1 MFTLGKDGK
10 YTIVNKS
17 IHEKLKEDLREA
29 MRGEVL
35 RSGMGKFI
43 LLAEESGLT
52 RETAREVWASG
63 MSRAFQ
69 KFCYKFD
76 DVIDTWTFEPTE
88 EVKDAQ
94 IAIHF
99 DNLGFDEG
107 QPDIT
112 LKDIEKV
119 REDILFAFELE
130 ILSYQ
135 KTQRGGYTATYSV
148 QGKDFEGVIRA
159 LDDAGYNSRNGAV
172 EVDYD
177 GDFANI
183 WFGLA

>member
-10 YTIVNKS
+10 YTIVNKT
-17 IHEKLKEDLREA
+17 IHEKLKENLREA

-35 RSGMGKFI
+35 RAGASKFKRLAVESGLDPKTALEVWRSGMGR
-43 LLAEESGLT
+43 S
-52 RETAREVWASG
+52 
-63 MSRAFQ
+63 FQ

-76 DVIDTWTFEPTE
+76 DVIDTWVFESQR

-94 IAIHF
+94 ISIHF

-148 QGKDFEGVIRA
+148 KGEDYEGVIRA
-159 LDDAGYNSRNGAV
+159 LADAGYNSRNGAV

>member
-10 YTIVNKS
+10 YTIVNKT

-29 MRGEVL
+29 MRGGAL
-35 RSGMGKFI
+35 QAGASKFVE
-43 LLAEESGLT
+43 LAEKSGL
-52 RETAREVWASG
+52 EIDTARQVWRSA
-63 MSRAFQ
+63 MPRAFQ

-76 DVIDTWTFEPTE
+76 DVIDTWTFEPME

-148 QGKDFEGVIRA
+148 KGEDYEGVIRA
-159 LDDAGYNSRNGAV
+159 LADAGYNSRNGAV